1 MLPNWALSA
10 LPPAKV
16 DTAPSASI
24 EVDSA
29 GNDSAG
35 AQLDTAD
42 SGAVS
47 GPLSNA
53 RAFILAGKA
62 IFTLVGK
69 EARYT
74 FKVQRKDASAEYPE
88 TWFVHLLTGP
98 ENTSDYT
105 YLGMLDSQAGAVRL
119 TRKSAYKDD
128 SAPVLAIRW
137 ALARIW
143 ADKPLP
149 APAQILHAG
158 RCGRC
163 GRLLTVPSSIAS
175 GFGPECIGKI

>member
-1 MLPNWALSA
+1 MLPNWALASE
-10 LPPAKV
+10 PGSKV
-16 DTAPSASI
+16 DTAISPDIEAPSAS
-24 EVDSA
+24 
-29 GNDSAG
+29 NDSAG
-35 AQLDTAD
+35 DTLA
-42 SGAVS
+42 GAVS

-74 FKVQRKDASAEYPE
+74 FKVQRKEASAEYPE